1 MWRLVRCLLCAA
13 VAMGPVCAM
22 AAPSPAQTVEL
33 TDAQALA
40 VSDMMLNARDLPAAE
55 SLLNDILQS
64 DDVDIRIGALF
75 QLGRVAAMRGNYD
88 TAKRYFLTILR
99 FFPDMTPV
107 RLELAQ
113 VYMLTGQYGLA
124 DFNLRLVLAD
134 KNLLP
139 DAADRVRSLINTARQ
154 RKNWSINA
162 GLSIVPD
169 SNINNATGRAQ
180 ECINFGFGVMCRP
193 LELEKSG
200 IGLRYS
206 LGGDYYLRLTD
217 RWGIKNSAHL
227 SAIDFATSR
236 YDDYSLYLA
245 SGPRYLM
252 SRGDV
257 SLQPFTQMR
266 WYAGEY
272 YSTVPGL
279 RLDVAYDITRRVS
292 LAGGVSCTHTKYHD
306 GRINDIYR
314 SNEYAAYIQPRY
326 YINSKSF
333 VLVGMSGFYSI
344 AAEPSYGYT
353 GQTYSVGYFGEL
365 PLTLTLYARLDLT
378 HIKYHEPQ
386 FFIMRDYSLDSF
398 RRRDWTYQAYI
409 RLSSRLL
416 EYQRIYPSISY
427 TYTRRDSNAPAF
439 EFDKHRVE
447 IELNYRF

>member
-1 MWRLVRCLLCAA
+1 MRGLVGCLLGALA
-13 VAMGPVCAM
+13 SVPVCAI
-22 AAPSPAQTVEL
+22 AAPAQKIEL

-40 VSDMMLNARDLPAAE
+40 VSDMMLNAGDLPAAE

-75 QLGRVAAMRGNYD
+75 QLGRVAAIRGNYD
-88 TAKRYFLTILR
+88 TAERYFLTILK
-99 FFPDMTPV
+99 FHPDMTPV

-113 VYMLTGQYGLA
+113 VYILTGQYGLA

-134 KNLLP
+134 KNLP
-139 DAADRVRSLINTARQ
+139 TAVAERVRGLINAARQ
-154 RKNWSINA
+154 RKNWSVNA
-162 GLSIVPD
+162 GLSLVPD

-180 ECINFGFGVMCRP
+180 ECINFGFGVMCRL
-193 LELEKSG
+193 LERENSG

-217 RWGIKNSAHL
+217 HWGIKNSAHL
-227 SAIDFATSR
+227 SALDFATSH

-245 SGPRYLM
+245 SGPRYLV
-252 SRGDV
+252 SRGEV
-257 SLQPFTQMR
+257 SLQPFAQMR
-266 WYAGEY
+266 WYAGKY

-279 RLDVAYDITRRVS
+279 RLDTTYDIARRVS
-292 LAGGVSCTHTKYHD
+292 LAGGISFTHTKYHD

-314 SNEYAAYIQPRY
+314 SNEYTAYIQPRY
-326 YINSKSF
+326 YMNSKSF
-333 VLVGMSGFYSI
+333 VMAGVSGFYST
-344 AAEPSYGYT
+344 AAEPSYGYK

-378 HIKYHEPQ
+378 HTKYHEPQ

-398 RRRDWTYQAYI
+398 RRRDWAYQAYI

-416 EYQRIYPSISY
+416 EYRRIYPSISY

-447 IELNYRF
+447 VELNYRF

>member
-1 MWRLVRCLLCAA
+1 MCRLLRCLLGALA
-13 VAMGPVCAM
+13 SAPVCAI
-22 AAPSPAQTVEL
+22 AAPAQKIEL

-40 VSDMMLNARDLPAAE
+40 VSDMMLNAGDLPAAE
-55 SLLNDILQS
+55 SLLNDVLQS
-64 DDVDIRIGALF
+64 DDVDIRTAALF
-75 QLGRVAAMRGNYD
+75 QLGRVAAMRGEYS
-88 TAKRYFLTILR
+88 TAERYFLTILK
-99 FFPDMTPV
+99 FHPDMTPV

-113 VYMLTGQYGLA
+113 VYFLSEQYSLA

-134 KNLLP
+134 KNLP
-139 DAADRVRSLINTARQ
+139 PNVAERVRKLIAQSRQ
-154 RKNWSINA
+154 RKNWSLNA

-193 LELEKSG
+193 LERENSG

-217 RWGIKNSAHL
+217 HWGIKNSAYL
-227 SAIDFATSR
+227 SALDFATSR

-257 SLQPFTQMR
+257 SLQPFAQMR
-266 WYAGEY
+266 WYAGKY

-279 RLDVAYDITRRVS
+279 RLDATYDITRRVS
-292 LAGGVSCTHTKYHD
+292 LAGGVSYTHTKYHD

-314 SNEYAAYIQPRY
+314 SNEYTIYIQPRY

-333 VLVGMSGFYSI
+333 ILAGVSGSYST
-344 AAEPSYGYT
+344 AAEPSYGNT
-353 GQTYSVGYFGEL
+353 GQTYSLGYFGEL
-365 PLTLTLYARLDLT
+365 PWTLTLFARLDLGHT
-378 HIKYHEPQ
+378 KYHEPQ
-386 FFIMRDYSLDSF
+386 FFIMGDYSLNSF
-398 RRRDWTYQAYI
+398 RRRDMTYQAYI

-416 EYQRIYPSISY
+416 EYRRLYPSMSY
-427 TYTRRDSNAPAF
+427 TYTKRDSNAPAF
-439 EFDKHRVE
+439 DFDKHRVE